1 MLVNRW
7 WRRAALA
14 LLVGLAGSLMGYAES
29 GNAASSGVQPD
40 DTDALWRSAA
50 DVRSELLAMLAAAAQ
65 DDAAAA
71 GVHARNAAAVY
82 SGMGAAI
89 ATASA
94 AADRSIAAELAALAL
109 LPDPEPARRA
119 LGRGRV
125 IGALAAA
132 GRHGAIAS
140 AVNGDADGALAW
152 LTLREYRRAT
162 RISLVRSAASD
173 AVQRMA
179 AGELAAEAAGAIVR
193 DDLDDTYHARLQYAA
208 TGAVEAAER
217 SLSVRAAESA
227 GLISS
232 YLTILGDDYAD
243 KMGAAARADL
253 DVAVD
258 RLAAAALTDDF
269 AGAHAAA
276 STVLDLWRGYQAV
289 ELPAEE
295 LARRASL
302 VQLFLDLTAIE
313 YRDGVRDG
321 KITIAPEYQ
330 EAVVFLEQAVLGS
343 AELSPR
349 IAEVDAEAAERLE
362 RVLVELD
369 GHVANLGPVSA
380 VRDLSKE
387 AQSIVAATLG
397 TTGSFDGDSV
407 FTVIGQMLDTVDAAV
422 RGGEWAVAER
432 TRIQAYGLFDAGP
445 ELALLALDP
454 PMAALIDGLFWSGAQ
469 RSAGLATVIA
479 AQAPFPEYL
488 AAAGELRGAL
498 LQAQGV
504 LSRDASPVAVAVNA
518 ALIVFREG
526 LEAVVI
532 LAALVGASAAFRR
545 PLYWGAGVALIASAA
560 TGLAAHQLVHA
571 FRMFG
576 ERLEAVVSLLAIAVL
591 LLITNW
597 FFHKVYWSGWI
608 AKFHG
613 RKRTLLAGAAG
624 QAAGFATLGFVSV
637 YREGFETALFL
648 QALFLRAGADTV
660 LAGVLLGSAAV
671 AAVGVVTLHL
681 EKKLPHKKMLVVTGV
696 LIGAV
701 LITLVGSTV
710 HVMQAVGWVPVT
722 PIVVLAIPYWLGNW
736 FGVYPTWQ
744 TCLGQI
750 GAASF
755 VLLSY
760 YAARARVRHSAPRP
774 AGDGAATMP
783 RRQLA
788 TERAAG
794 RNG

>member
-1 MLVNRW
+1 MLVNRSL
-7 WRRAALA
+7 RTVAVA
-14 LLVGLAGSLMGYAES
+14 LLAGLAGVGIGHPQSAGT
-29 GNAASSGVQPD
+29 ASSGAQRQ
-40 DTDALWRSAA
+40 DAEMLWRSAA
-50 DVRSELLAMLAAAAQ
+50 DVRSELLAMLAAAAR

-71 GVHARNAAAVY
+71 GRHVRGAAAAY
-82 SGMGAAI
+82 AGMSGAI
-89 ATASA
+89 AAASA
-94 AADRSIAAELAALAL
+94 DAHRIIGGELAALAE
-109 LPDPEPARRA
+109 LPDAEPARRA
-119 LGRGRV
+119 MSRGRV

-132 GRHGAIAS
+132 GRDGAIAAAGS
-140 AVNGDADGALAW
+140 GDADGALAW

-162 RISLVRSAASD
+162 RVSLVRSPAAD
-173 AVQRMA
+173 AVQRLA
-179 AGELAAEAAGAIVR
+179 RGELAVEAASAIVR

-208 TGAVEAAER
+208 TGAVQAAER
-217 SLSVRAAESA
+217 GLAVRAAESA
-227 GLISS
+227 GLIAS
-232 YLTILGDDYAD
+232 YLAILGDDFAA
-243 KMGAAARADL
+243 KMGTAARLDL
-253 DVAVD
+253 DSAAG
-258 RLAAAALTDDF
+258 RLAAASVQEDF
-269 AGAHAAA
+269 SGVEAAAGA
-276 STVLDLWRGYQAV
+276 VLDLWKGYQAV
-289 ELPAEE
+289 ELPADE

-330 EAVVFLEQAVLGS
+330 EAVVFLEQAVLGA

-349 IAEVDAEAAERLE
+349 IAEVDAAAAVRLE
-362 RVLVELD
+362 RLLGELD

-380 VRDLSKE
+380 VRNLSAE
-387 AQSIVAATLG
+387 AQAIVSATLG
-397 TTGSFDGDSV
+397 TTGAIDSDSV
-407 FTVIGQMLDTVDAAV
+407 FTVIGQMLDSVDAAV

-454 PMAALIDGLFWSGAQ
+454 PLAALIDGLFWSGAQ

-479 AQAPFPEYL
+479 AQEPFPKYL

-532 LAALVGASAAFRR
+532 LAALMASLVGASAAFRR

-560 TGLAAHQLVHA
+560 TGVAAHQLVHS

-624 QAAGFATLGFVSV
+624 QLAGFATLGFVSV

-710 HVMQAVGWVPVT
+710 HVMQAVAWLPVS
-722 PIVVLAIPYWLGNW
+722 PIVGLAMPYWLGNW
-736 FGVYPTWQ
+736 FGIYPTWQ
-744 TCLGQI
+744 TCLGQL
-750 GAASF
+750 GAGSF

-760 YAARARVRHSAPRP
+760 YAARARVRRTAPRP
-774 AGDGAATMP
+774 RILPAV
-783 RRQLA
+783 
-788 TERAAG
+788 RARAD
-794 RNG
+794 

>member
-1 MLVNRW
+1 MLVNG

-14 LLVGLAGSLMGYAES
+14 LLAGLAGAGIGYAET
-29 GNAASSGVQPD
+29 Q
-40 DTDALWRSAA
+40 DTGALWRSAA
-50 DVRSELLAMLAAAAQ
+50 DVRSELLAMIAAAAR
-65 DDAAAA
+65 DDAQTARE
-71 GVHARNAAAVY
+71 HARGAADAY
-82 SGMGAAI
+82 AGIGGAI
-89 ATASA
+89 ATVSA
-94 AADRSIAAELAALAL
+94 AADRAIGGELTALAELPAA
-109 LPDPEPARRA
+109 EPARRA

-132 GRHGAIAS
+132 GRHGAIA
-140 AVNGDADGALAW
+140 AAGNGDADRALEW

-162 RISLVRSAASD
+162 RVSLVRSAASD
-173 AVQRMA
+173 AVRRMA
-179 AGELAAEAAGAIVR
+179 GGELAAEAASAIVR

-217 SLSVRAAESA
+217 RLSVRAAESA
-227 GLISS
+227 GLITS
-232 YLTILGDDYAD
+232 YLTILGDDYSA
-243 KMGAAARADL
+243 KMGAAARAEL
-253 DVAVD
+253 DSALQ
-258 RLAAAALTDDF
+258 RLTTAALADDFGGVHAGAAA
-269 AGAHAAA
+269 
-276 STVLDLWRGYQAV
+276 VLDLWRGYQAV

-295 LARRASL
+295 LARRANL

-321 KITIAPEYQ
+321 RVTIAAEYQ
-330 EAVVFLEQAVLGS
+330 EAVVFLEQAGLGA

-349 IAEVDAEAAERLE
+349 IAEVDAAAAERLE
-362 RVLVELD
+362 RLLGELD

-380 VRDLSKE
+380 VRDLSGE
-387 AQSIVAATLG
+387 AQAIVSATLG
-397 TTGSFDGDSV
+397 TTGAIDSDSV
-407 FTVIGQMLDTVDAAV
+407 FTVIGQMLDSVDAAV

-445 ELALLALDP
+445 ELSLLALDP
-454 PMAALIDGLFWSGAQ
+454 PLAALIDGLFWSGAQ

-504 LSRDASPVAVAVNA
+504 LSRDAAPVAVAVNA

-532 LAALVGASAAFRR
+532 LAALMASLVGAAAAFRR

-560 TGLAAHQLVHA
+560 TGVAAHQLVHS
-571 FRMFG
+571 FRVFG
-576 ERLEAVVSLLAIAVL
+576 ERLEAVVSLAAIAVL

-624 QAAGFATLGFVSV
+624 QLAGFATLGFVSV

-701 LITLVGSTV
+701 LITLVGATV
-710 HVMQAVGWVPVT
+710 HVMQAVAWLPVT
-722 PIVVLAIPYWLGNW
+722 PIVGLAMPYWLGNW
-736 FGVYPTWQ
+736 FGIYPTWQ

-750 GAASF
+750 GAAAF

-760 YAARARVRHSAPRP
+760 YAARARVRRTAPRP
-774 AGDGAATMP
+774 AGARAGSWQRRPLAA
-783 RRQLA
+783 
-788 TERAAG
+788 ERVAG
-794 RNG
+794 RSG